1 MLSRTAADLYWMS
14 RYLERAENLA
24 RMLEVSY
31 SLSLMP
37 QAGRGDGQAE
47 LAMSLLA
54 AGTLDDYHQ
63 RHGELNSERMLH
75 FFALDESN
83 PGSIYC
89 CLRAARSNAHA
100 VRGRIT
106 ADMWEN
112 INATWLEMRNICL
125 LYTSPSPRD

>member
-1 MLSRTAADLYWMS
+1 MLSRTASDLYWMS

-37 QAGRGDGQAE
+37 QAGRSDGHAE

-54 AGTLDDYHQ
+54 SGTLDDYIR
-63 RHGELNSERMLH
+63 RHAELDTERMLH
-75 FFALDESN
+75 FFALDATN

-89 CLRAARSNAHA
+89 CLQAARSNAHA
-100 VRGRIT
+100 VRGRLSS
-106 ADMWEN
+106 DM
-112 INATWLEMRNICL
+112 M
-125 LYTSPSPRD
+125 